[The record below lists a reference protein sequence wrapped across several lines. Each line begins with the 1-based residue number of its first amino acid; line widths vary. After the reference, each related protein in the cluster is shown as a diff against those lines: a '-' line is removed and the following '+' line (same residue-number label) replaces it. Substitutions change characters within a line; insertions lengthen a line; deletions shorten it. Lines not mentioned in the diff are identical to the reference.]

1 MMSQKTNSSEVDA
14 LVKEKLMPMRE
25 RVLEGFEK
33 NHPHIFSIINPLLEN
48 KKNKFGLQ
56 VTENGQVVGEY
67 VLYLGGLRVENVE
80 GGKLD
85 SEFNHPFMGVIKPYA
100 SIERKTIEKIISD
113 EENLQNDLFP
123 TVAKYLPEMTI
134 KFLP

>member
-1 MMSQKTNSSEVDA
+1 MNQGTNRSEIDA

-25 RVLEGFEK
+25 RVLDGFEK
-33 NHPHIFSIINPLLEN
+33 KHPHIFSIINPILGN

-56 VTENGQVVGEY
+56 VTENGQVSGEY
-67 VLYLGGLRVENVE
+67 VLHLGGLRVEDIE
-80 GGKLD
+80 CGKLD
-85 SEFNHPFMGVIKPYA
+85 SEINHPFMGVVKPYA

-123 TVAKYLPEMTI
+123 TVAKYLPEITI